1 MGALAYLLE
10 GTGSNNFTL
19 ALILLLV
26 LIIHV
31 RVMSCTV
38 GLSVGFWVGFTDII
52 LYMITVFKKKL
63 SDNGEGST
71 AEPVDD
77 FPVWL
82 YPIAPWRARGHLSSP
97 EVVLAYG
104 CYISSCLFA
113 LLLGWLFSGI
123 PVPSFIA
130 TSNGVEMLV
139 LAAMLA
145 FISCGGA
152 FLFNQVIPVTH
163 SRGFMWLSGWRDWG
177 NWWRGLVGGVAV
189 FGLALLIMA
198 GANALSGGTG
208 ANNSTMYTVGNLGVV
223 AGFFAIVILSP
234 LSEELIFRGIILQLS
249 LTVSKVRPWML
260 IVSQALL
267 FALVHGVTFT
277 ITGAALIIY
286 LFVIGAVLGYLS
298 YKRASLVPSLIAH
311 STFNFLVFAVQVYSS
326 GVLG

>member
-249 LTVSKVRPWML
+249 LAVSKVRPWML

-298 YKRASLVPSLIAH
+298 YKRASLIPSLIAH

-326 GVLG
+326 GILG